1 MKKKS
6 KGLGDTIQKVTKA
19 TGVEKVV
26 KKFFGDDCGCDER
39 RERLNKMFPY
49 RDIEQMTSEQMTFF
63 KDVLQPAYRS
73 GQNLGRQNA
82 KGFYQLYQEVFKKKM
97 KQTSCASCNKNMY
110 IELLKVYESSC
121 ETESDG
127 TQTSK

>member
-6 KGLGDTIQKVTKA
+6 KGLGDTIQKVSEA

-26 KKFFGDDCGCDER
+26 KKFFGEDCGCDKR

-49 RDIEQMTSEQMTFF
+49 RDIKQMTPEQMTFF

-73 GQNLGRQNA
+73 GKNLGKNNA
-82 KGFYQLYQEVFKKKM
+82 TEFYQLYQEVFNKKM
-97 KQTSCASCNKNMY
+97 KRTNCSSCNKNMY
-110 IELLKVYESSC
+110 LELLKVYESSC
-121 ETESDG
+121 ENE
-127 TQTSK
+127 